1 VNVLHFGE
9 ITGLTG
15 VEGKLSSLV
24 VFTVAD
30 SRFLPEIAKI
40 QKPGK
45 RVVCLGASPGW
56 PELSYTHK
64 LTAICL
70 LLKDIRETSTAAN
83 DYSSQIK

>member
-56 PELSYTHK
+56 PELSYTHCHLSAPQGHK
-64 LTAICL
+64 RNIDNGKQLQL
-70 LLKDIRETSTAAN
+70 E
-83 DYSSQIK
+83 SSNGL